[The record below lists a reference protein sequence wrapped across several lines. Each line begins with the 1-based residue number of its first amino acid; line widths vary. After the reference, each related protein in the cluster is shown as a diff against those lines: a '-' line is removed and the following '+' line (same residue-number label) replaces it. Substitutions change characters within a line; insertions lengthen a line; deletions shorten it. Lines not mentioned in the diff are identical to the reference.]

1 MFDAKTLDAW
11 LMHIEVLHSKPIDLG
26 LDRMKTM
33 VERMGL
39 DFSSRTVITVGGTNG
54 KGSTCAMLESIYRAA
69 GYTTGMHTS
78 PHLIRLNERCVVNG
92 REVDDER
99 LMDAF
104 RAVEKARGDMTLS
117 YFEYTA
123 LAILRIFREDEL
135 DVVILEIGLGG
146 RLDAINTIDSNAAV
160 ISTIGIDHVAFLGN
174 TREAIGL
181 EKAHIY
187 RPGCP
192 AVCADADVP
201 ATVRNHVE
209 QIGAK
214 RLFAGE
220 DWTVTVKENGTFTFA
235 QGATLFEDLPEPALA
250 GVNQYRN
257 AGGVLSVIASLMDR
271 VPVTLDDIRTGL
283 RQVRLTARF
292 ELITTDPVPTVID
305 VGHNPQAAEVL
316 LTNVVRSR
324 RPGEHTIAVCGMLAD
339 KDMAGVTHILADAF
353 DEWHVASLTGPRAAT
368 AAQLHEAML
377 TAGVEPGRIHEHA
390 DVAQALAAA
399 RESAVKI
406 AGGAESGAEQA
417 VRIVVFGSFV
427 TVTAAPAGDEE
438 PTGKKRLRMPAFG
451 FMKRKAAPLSDEV
464 EDDVPD
470 EEILVQ
476 RQRTRYRLVGAA
488 ALMLG
493 VIVVSPLLLDREQD
507 VKPPVSTEIPAVPET
522 ARTTLNALPGSSGD
536 VDVTAN
542 GAAAEQ
548 STSRANLA
556 NEARQPVKT
565 EPAPKAEAAKPAP
578 APAARPEPKKAE
590 EKPAKKSSATD
601 GKGFYVQVLATSSER
616 NAEKLVRELS
626 AKGYPAYKV
635 SVSQKAGTLWRVRVG
650 NYATRD
656 EARGVQGTLVLDG
669 HTGQLIVG
677 NNP

>member
-1 MFDAKTLDAW
+1 MQFPNPFKK
-11 LMHIEVLHSKPIDLG
+11 EKPA
-26 LDRMKTM
+26 
-33 VERMGL
+33 E
-39 DFSSRTVITVGGTNG
+39 
-54 KGSTCAMLESIYRAA
+54 
-69 GYTTGMHTS
+69 
-78 PHLIRLNERCVVNG
+78 
-92 REVDDER
+92 
-99 LMDAF
+99 
-104 RAVEKARGDMTLS
+104 
-117 YFEYTA
+117 
-123 LAILRIFREDEL
+123 
-135 DVVILEIGLGG
+135 
-146 RLDAINTIDSNAAV
+146 
-160 ISTIGIDHVAFLGN
+160 
-174 TREAIGL
+174 
-181 EKAHIY
+181 
-187 RPGCP
+187 
-192 AVCADADVP
+192 
-201 ATVRNHVE
+201 
-209 QIGAK
+209 
-214 RLFAGE
+214 
-220 DWTVTVKENGTFTFA
+220 
-235 QGATLFEDLPEPALA
+235 
-250 GVNQYRN
+250 
-257 AGGVLSVIASLMDR
+257 
-271 VPVTLDDIRTGL
+271 
-283 RQVRLTARF
+283 
-292 ELITTDPVPTVID
+292 
-305 VGHNPQAAEVL
+305 QAAEAPRIEPQLGGEGGEPSPWDVREDPPAF
-316 LTNVVRSR
+316 NVV
-324 RPGEHTIAVCGMLAD
+324 GEEKPLVEPERAAEPVPESVQTPVYSPAAPAASADPVAPAPESAPRGSLFVEPKAPQPAAKIEPHLA
-339 KDMAGVTHILADAF
+339 
-353 DEWHVASLTGPRAAT
+353 PRAAD
-368 AAQLHEAML
+368 AAPETRLVIGEIGSAPSPEAPRRP
-377 TAGVEPGRIHEHA
+377 APEPEA
-390 DVAQALAAA
+390 
-399 RESAVKI
+399 
-406 AGGAESGAEQA
+406 
-417 VRIVVFGSFV
+417 
-427 TVTAAPAGDEE
+427 AAPAGDEE
-438 PTGKKRLRMPAFG
+438 PTGKKRLRMPTFG

-590 EKPAKKSSATD
+590 EKPAKKSFATD

>member
-1 MFDAKTLDAW
+1 MQFPNPFKK
-11 LMHIEVLHSKPIDLG
+11 EKPA
-26 LDRMKTM
+26 
-33 VERMGL
+33 E
-39 DFSSRTVITVGGTNG
+39 
-54 KGSTCAMLESIYRAA
+54 
-69 GYTTGMHTS
+69 
-78 PHLIRLNERCVVNG
+78 
-92 REVDDER
+92 
-99 LMDAF
+99 
-104 RAVEKARGDMTLS
+104 
-117 YFEYTA
+117 
-123 LAILRIFREDEL
+123 
-135 DVVILEIGLGG
+135 
-146 RLDAINTIDSNAAV
+146 
-160 ISTIGIDHVAFLGN
+160 
-174 TREAIGL
+174 
-181 EKAHIY
+181 
-187 RPGCP
+187 
-192 AVCADADVP
+192 
-201 ATVRNHVE
+201 
-209 QIGAK
+209 
-214 RLFAGE
+214 
-220 DWTVTVKENGTFTFA
+220 
-235 QGATLFEDLPEPALA
+235 
-250 GVNQYRN
+250 
-257 AGGVLSVIASLMDR
+257 
-271 VPVTLDDIRTGL
+271 
-283 RQVRLTARF
+283 
-292 ELITTDPVPTVID
+292 
-305 VGHNPQAAEVL
+305 QAAEAPRIEPQLGGEGGEPSPWDVREDPPAF
-316 LTNVVRSR
+316 NVV
-324 RPGEHTIAVCGMLAD
+324 GEEKPLVEPERAAEPVPESVQTPVYSPAAPAASADPVAPAPESAPRGSLFVEPKAPQPAAKIEPRLA
-339 KDMAGVTHILADAF
+339 
-353 DEWHVASLTGPRAAT
+353 PRAAD
-368 AAQLHEAML
+368 AAPETRLVIGEIGSAPSPEAPRRP
-377 TAGVEPGRIHEHA
+377 APEPEA
-390 DVAQALAAA
+390 
-399 RESAVKI
+399 
-406 AGGAESGAEQA
+406 
-417 VRIVVFGSFV
+417 
-427 TVTAAPAGDEE
+427 AAPAGDEE

-470 EEILVQ
+470 EEIFVQ
-476 RQRTRYRLVGAA
+476 RQRTRYRLVGVA

>member
-1 MFDAKTLDAW
+1 MQFPNPFKK
-11 LMHIEVLHSKPIDLG
+11 EKPA
-26 LDRMKTM
+26 
-33 VERMGL
+33 E
-39 DFSSRTVITVGGTNG
+39 
-54 KGSTCAMLESIYRAA
+54 
-69 GYTTGMHTS
+69 
-78 PHLIRLNERCVVNG
+78 
-92 REVDDER
+92 
-99 LMDAF
+99 
-104 RAVEKARGDMTLS
+104 
-117 YFEYTA
+117 
-123 LAILRIFREDEL
+123 
-135 DVVILEIGLGG
+135 
-146 RLDAINTIDSNAAV
+146 
-160 ISTIGIDHVAFLGN
+160 
-174 TREAIGL
+174 
-181 EKAHIY
+181 
-187 RPGCP
+187 
-192 AVCADADVP
+192 
-201 ATVRNHVE
+201 
-209 QIGAK
+209 
-214 RLFAGE
+214 
-220 DWTVTVKENGTFTFA
+220 
-235 QGATLFEDLPEPALA
+235 
-250 GVNQYRN
+250 
-257 AGGVLSVIASLMDR
+257 
-271 VPVTLDDIRTGL
+271 
-283 RQVRLTARF
+283 
-292 ELITTDPVPTVID
+292 
-305 VGHNPQAAEVL
+305 QAAEAPRIEPQLGGEGGEPSPWDVRED
-316 LTNVVRSR
+316 TPAFNVV
-324 RPGEHTIAVCGMLAD
+324 GEEKPLVEPERAAEPVPESVQTPVCSPA
-339 KDMAGVTHILADAF
+339 AP
-353 DEWHVASLTGPRAAT
+353 VASADPVAPAPESAPRGSLFVEPKAPQPAAKIEPRLAPRAAD
-368 AAQLHEAML
+368 AAPETRLVIGEIGSAPSPEAPRRP
-377 TAGVEPGRIHEHA
+377 APEPEA
-390 DVAQALAAA
+390 
-399 RESAVKI
+399 
-406 AGGAESGAEQA
+406 
-417 VRIVVFGSFV
+417 
-427 TVTAAPAGDEE
+427 AAPAGDEE

>member
-1 MFDAKTLDAW
+1 MQFPNPFKK
-11 LMHIEVLHSKPIDLG
+11 EKPA
-26 LDRMKTM
+26 
-33 VERMGL
+33 E
-39 DFSSRTVITVGGTNG
+39 
-54 KGSTCAMLESIYRAA
+54 
-69 GYTTGMHTS
+69 
-78 PHLIRLNERCVVNG
+78 
-92 REVDDER
+92 
-99 LMDAF
+99 
-104 RAVEKARGDMTLS
+104 
-117 YFEYTA
+117 
-123 LAILRIFREDEL
+123 
-135 DVVILEIGLGG
+135 
-146 RLDAINTIDSNAAV
+146 
-160 ISTIGIDHVAFLGN
+160 
-174 TREAIGL
+174 
-181 EKAHIY
+181 
-187 RPGCP
+187 
-192 AVCADADVP
+192 
-201 ATVRNHVE
+201 
-209 QIGAK
+209 
-214 RLFAGE
+214 
-220 DWTVTVKENGTFTFA
+220 
-235 QGATLFEDLPEPALA
+235 
-250 GVNQYRN
+250 
-257 AGGVLSVIASLMDR
+257 
-271 VPVTLDDIRTGL
+271 
-283 RQVRLTARF
+283 
-292 ELITTDPVPTVID
+292 
-305 VGHNPQAAEVL
+305 QAAEAPRIEPQLGGEGGEPSPWDVRED
-316 LTNVVRSR
+316 TPAFNVV
-324 RPGEHTIAVCGMLAD
+324 GEEKPLVEPERAAEPVPESVQTPVYSPAAPAASADPVAPAPESAPRGSLFVEPKAPQPAAKIEPRLA
-339 KDMAGVTHILADAF
+339 
-353 DEWHVASLTGPRAAT
+353 PRAAD
-368 AAQLHEAML
+368 AAPETRLVIGEIGSAPSPEAPRRP
-377 TAGVEPGRIHEHA
+377 APEPEA
-390 DVAQALAAA
+390 
-399 RESAVKI
+399 
-406 AGGAESGAEQA
+406 
-417 VRIVVFGSFV
+417 
-427 TVTAAPAGDEE
+427 AAPAGDEE

-536 VDVTAN
+536 VDVTDN

>member
-1 MFDAKTLDAW
+1 MQFPNPFKK
-11 LMHIEVLHSKPIDLG
+11 EKPA
-26 LDRMKTM
+26 
-33 VERMGL
+33 E
-39 DFSSRTVITVGGTNG
+39 
-54 KGSTCAMLESIYRAA
+54 
-69 GYTTGMHTS
+69 
-78 PHLIRLNERCVVNG
+78 
-92 REVDDER
+92 
-99 LMDAF
+99 
-104 RAVEKARGDMTLS
+104 
-117 YFEYTA
+117 
-123 LAILRIFREDEL
+123 
-135 DVVILEIGLGG
+135 
-146 RLDAINTIDSNAAV
+146 
-160 ISTIGIDHVAFLGN
+160 
-174 TREAIGL
+174 
-181 EKAHIY
+181 
-187 RPGCP
+187 
-192 AVCADADVP
+192 
-201 ATVRNHVE
+201 
-209 QIGAK
+209 
-214 RLFAGE
+214 
-220 DWTVTVKENGTFTFA
+220 
-235 QGATLFEDLPEPALA
+235 
-250 GVNQYRN
+250 
-257 AGGVLSVIASLMDR
+257 
-271 VPVTLDDIRTGL
+271 
-283 RQVRLTARF
+283 
-292 ELITTDPVPTVID
+292 
-305 VGHNPQAAEVL
+305 QAAEAPRIEPQLGGEGGEPSPWDVREDPPAF
-316 LTNVVRSR
+316 NVV
-324 RPGEHTIAVCGMLAD
+324 GEEKPLVEPERAAEPVSESVQTPVYSPAAPAASADPVAPAPESAPRGSLFVEPKAPQPAAKIEPRLA
-339 KDMAGVTHILADAF
+339 
-353 DEWHVASLTGPRAAT
+353 PRAAD
-368 AAQLHEAML
+368 AAPETRLVIGEIGSAPSPEAPRRP
-377 TAGVEPGRIHEHA
+377 APEPEA
-390 DVAQALAAA
+390 
-399 RESAVKI
+399 
-406 AGGAESGAEQA
+406 
-417 VRIVVFGSFV
+417 
-427 TVTAAPAGDEE
+427 AAPAGDEE

-565 EPAPKAEAAKPAP
+565 EPAPKAEAAQPAP

-590 EKPAKKSSATD
+590 EKPAKKSFATD

>member
-1 MFDAKTLDAW
+1 MQFPNPFKK
-11 LMHIEVLHSKPIDLG
+11 EKPA
-26 LDRMKTM
+26 
-33 VERMGL
+33 E
-39 DFSSRTVITVGGTNG
+39 
-54 KGSTCAMLESIYRAA
+54 
-69 GYTTGMHTS
+69 
-78 PHLIRLNERCVVNG
+78 
-92 REVDDER
+92 
-99 LMDAF
+99 
-104 RAVEKARGDMTLS
+104 
-117 YFEYTA
+117 
-123 LAILRIFREDEL
+123 
-135 DVVILEIGLGG
+135 
-146 RLDAINTIDSNAAV
+146 
-160 ISTIGIDHVAFLGN
+160 
-174 TREAIGL
+174 
-181 EKAHIY
+181 
-187 RPGCP
+187 
-192 AVCADADVP
+192 
-201 ATVRNHVE
+201 
-209 QIGAK
+209 
-214 RLFAGE
+214 
-220 DWTVTVKENGTFTFA
+220 
-235 QGATLFEDLPEPALA
+235 
-250 GVNQYRN
+250 
-257 AGGVLSVIASLMDR
+257 
-271 VPVTLDDIRTGL
+271 
-283 RQVRLTARF
+283 
-292 ELITTDPVPTVID
+292 
-305 VGHNPQAAEVL
+305 QAAEAPRIEPQLGGEGGEPSPWDVRED
-316 LTNVVRSR
+316 TPAFNVV
-324 RPGEHTIAVCGMLAD
+324 GEEKPLVEPERAAEPVPESVQTPVYSPAAPAASADPVAPAPEFAPRGSLFVEPKAPQPAAKIEPRLA
-339 KDMAGVTHILADAF
+339 
-353 DEWHVASLTGPRAAT
+353 PRAAD
-368 AAQLHEAML
+368 AAPETRLVIGEIGSAPSPEAPRRP
-377 TAGVEPGRIHEHA
+377 APEPEA
-390 DVAQALAAA
+390 
-399 RESAVKI
+399 
-406 AGGAESGAEQA
+406 
-417 VRIVVFGSFV
+417 
-427 TVTAAPAGDEE
+427 AAPAGDEE

-565 EPAPKAEAAKPAP
+565 EPAPKAEAAEPAP

>member
-1 MFDAKTLDAW
+1 MQFPNPFKK
-11 LMHIEVLHSKPIDLG
+11 EKPA
-26 LDRMKTM
+26 
-33 VERMGL
+33 E
-39 DFSSRTVITVGGTNG
+39 
-54 KGSTCAMLESIYRAA
+54 
-69 GYTTGMHTS
+69 
-78 PHLIRLNERCVVNG
+78 
-92 REVDDER
+92 
-99 LMDAF
+99 
-104 RAVEKARGDMTLS
+104 
-117 YFEYTA
+117 
-123 LAILRIFREDEL
+123 
-135 DVVILEIGLGG
+135 
-146 RLDAINTIDSNAAV
+146 
-160 ISTIGIDHVAFLGN
+160 
-174 TREAIGL
+174 
-181 EKAHIY
+181 
-187 RPGCP
+187 
-192 AVCADADVP
+192 
-201 ATVRNHVE
+201 
-209 QIGAK
+209 
-214 RLFAGE
+214 
-220 DWTVTVKENGTFTFA
+220 
-235 QGATLFEDLPEPALA
+235 
-250 GVNQYRN
+250 
-257 AGGVLSVIASLMDR
+257 
-271 VPVTLDDIRTGL
+271 
-283 RQVRLTARF
+283 
-292 ELITTDPVPTVID
+292 
-305 VGHNPQAAEVL
+305 QAAEAPRIEPQLGGEGGEPSPWDVREDPPAF
-316 LTNVVRSR
+316 NVV
-324 RPGEHTIAVCGMLAD
+324 GEEKPLVEPERAAEPVPESVQTPVYSPAAPAASADPVAPAPESAPCGSLFVEPKAPQPAAKIEPRLA
-339 KDMAGVTHILADAF
+339 
-353 DEWHVASLTGPRAAT
+353 PRAAD
-368 AAQLHEAML
+368 AAPETRLVIGEIGSAPSPEAPRRP
-377 TAGVEPGRIHEHA
+377 APEPEA
-390 DVAQALAAA
+390 
-399 RESAVKI
+399 
-406 AGGAESGAEQA
+406 
-417 VRIVVFGSFV
+417 
-427 TVTAAPAGDEE
+427 AAPAGDEE

>member
-1 MFDAKTLDAW
+1 MQFPNPFKK
-11 LMHIEVLHSKPIDLG
+11 EKPA
-26 LDRMKTM
+26 
-33 VERMGL
+33 E
-39 DFSSRTVITVGGTNG
+39 
-54 KGSTCAMLESIYRAA
+54 
-69 GYTTGMHTS
+69 
-78 PHLIRLNERCVVNG
+78 
-92 REVDDER
+92 
-99 LMDAF
+99 
-104 RAVEKARGDMTLS
+104 
-117 YFEYTA
+117 
-123 LAILRIFREDEL
+123 
-135 DVVILEIGLGG
+135 
-146 RLDAINTIDSNAAV
+146 
-160 ISTIGIDHVAFLGN
+160 
-174 TREAIGL
+174 
-181 EKAHIY
+181 
-187 RPGCP
+187 
-192 AVCADADVP
+192 
-201 ATVRNHVE
+201 
-209 QIGAK
+209 
-214 RLFAGE
+214 
-220 DWTVTVKENGTFTFA
+220 
-235 QGATLFEDLPEPALA
+235 
-250 GVNQYRN
+250 
-257 AGGVLSVIASLMDR
+257 
-271 VPVTLDDIRTGL
+271 
-283 RQVRLTARF
+283 
-292 ELITTDPVPTVID
+292 
-305 VGHNPQAAEVL
+305 QAAEAPRIEPQLGGEGGEPSPWDVREDPPAF
-316 LTNVVRSR
+316 NVV
-324 RPGEHTIAVCGMLAD
+324 GEEKPLVEPERAAEPVPESVQTPVYSPAAPAASADPVAPAPESAPRGSLFVEPKAPQPAAKIEPRLA
-339 KDMAGVTHILADAF
+339 
-353 DEWHVASLTGPRAAT
+353 PRAAD
-368 AAQLHEAML
+368 AAPETRLVIGEIGSAPSPEAPRRP
-377 TAGVEPGRIHEHA
+377 APEPEA
-390 DVAQALAAA
+390 
-399 RESAVKI
+399 
-406 AGGAESGAEQA
+406 
-417 VRIVVFGSFV
+417 
-427 TVTAAPAGDEE
+427 AAPAGDEE

-522 ARTTLNALPGSSGD
+522 ARTTLNALPGSSGN
-536 VDVTAN
+536 VDVTDN

-590 EKPAKKSSATD
+590 EKPAKKSFATD

>member
-1 MFDAKTLDAW
+1 MQFPNPFKK
-11 LMHIEVLHSKPIDLG
+11 EKPA
-26 LDRMKTM
+26 
-33 VERMGL
+33 E
-39 DFSSRTVITVGGTNG
+39 
-54 KGSTCAMLESIYRAA
+54 
-69 GYTTGMHTS
+69 
-78 PHLIRLNERCVVNG
+78 
-92 REVDDER
+92 
-99 LMDAF
+99 
-104 RAVEKARGDMTLS
+104 
-117 YFEYTA
+117 
-123 LAILRIFREDEL
+123 
-135 DVVILEIGLGG
+135 
-146 RLDAINTIDSNAAV
+146 
-160 ISTIGIDHVAFLGN
+160 
-174 TREAIGL
+174 
-181 EKAHIY
+181 
-187 RPGCP
+187 
-192 AVCADADVP
+192 
-201 ATVRNHVE
+201 
-209 QIGAK
+209 
-214 RLFAGE
+214 
-220 DWTVTVKENGTFTFA
+220 
-235 QGATLFEDLPEPALA
+235 
-250 GVNQYRN
+250 
-257 AGGVLSVIASLMDR
+257 
-271 VPVTLDDIRTGL
+271 
-283 RQVRLTARF
+283 
-292 ELITTDPVPTVID
+292 
-305 VGHNPQAAEVL
+305 QAAEAPRIEPQLGGEGGEPSPWDVREDPPAF
-316 LTNVVRSR
+316 NVV
-324 RPGEHTIAVCGMLAD
+324 GEEKPLVEPERAAEPVPESVQTPVYSPAAPAASADPVAPAPESAPRGSLFVEPKAPQPAAKIEPRLA
-339 KDMAGVTHILADAF
+339 
-353 DEWHVASLTGPRAAT
+353 PRAAD
-368 AAQLHEAML
+368 AAPETRLVIGEIGSAPSPEAPRRP
-377 TAGVEPGRIHEHA
+377 APEPEA
-390 DVAQALAAA
+390 
-399 RESAVKI
+399 
-406 AGGAESGAEQA
+406 
-417 VRIVVFGSFV
+417 
-427 TVTAAPAGDEE
+427 AAPAGDEE

-565 EPAPKAEAAKPAP
+565 ESAPKAEAAKPAP

-616 NAEKLVRELS
+616 NAEKLVKELS

>member
-1 MFDAKTLDAW
+1 MQFPNPFKK
-11 LMHIEVLHSKPIDLG
+11 EKPA
-26 LDRMKTM
+26 
-33 VERMGL
+33 E
-39 DFSSRTVITVGGTNG
+39 
-54 KGSTCAMLESIYRAA
+54 
-69 GYTTGMHTS
+69 
-78 PHLIRLNERCVVNG
+78 
-92 REVDDER
+92 
-99 LMDAF
+99 
-104 RAVEKARGDMTLS
+104 
-117 YFEYTA
+117 
-123 LAILRIFREDEL
+123 
-135 DVVILEIGLGG
+135 
-146 RLDAINTIDSNAAV
+146 
-160 ISTIGIDHVAFLGN
+160 
-174 TREAIGL
+174 
-181 EKAHIY
+181 
-187 RPGCP
+187 
-192 AVCADADVP
+192 
-201 ATVRNHVE
+201 
-209 QIGAK
+209 
-214 RLFAGE
+214 
-220 DWTVTVKENGTFTFA
+220 
-235 QGATLFEDLPEPALA
+235 
-250 GVNQYRN
+250 
-257 AGGVLSVIASLMDR
+257 
-271 VPVTLDDIRTGL
+271 
-283 RQVRLTARF
+283 
-292 ELITTDPVPTVID
+292 
-305 VGHNPQAAEVL
+305 QAAEAPRIEPQLGGEGGEPSPWDVREDPPAF
-316 LTNVVRSR
+316 NVV
-324 RPGEHTIAVCGMLAD
+324 GEEKPLVEPERAAEPVPESVQTPVYSPAAPAASADPVAPAPESAPRGSLFVEPKAPQPAAKIEPRLA
-339 KDMAGVTHILADAF
+339 
-353 DEWHVASLTGPRAAT
+353 PRAAD
-368 AAQLHEAML
+368 AAPETRLVIGEIGSAPSPEAPRRP
-377 TAGVEPGRIHEHA
+377 APEPEA
-390 DVAQALAAA
+390 
-399 RESAVKI
+399 
-406 AGGAESGAEQA
+406 
-417 VRIVVFGSFV
+417 
-427 TVTAAPAGDEE
+427 AAPAGDEE

-578 APAARPEPKKAE
+578 APAARSEPKKAE

>member
-1 MFDAKTLDAW
+1 MQFPNPFKK
-11 LMHIEVLHSKPIDLG
+11 EKPA
-26 LDRMKTM
+26 
-33 VERMGL
+33 E
-39 DFSSRTVITVGGTNG
+39 
-54 KGSTCAMLESIYRAA
+54 
-69 GYTTGMHTS
+69 
-78 PHLIRLNERCVVNG
+78 
-92 REVDDER
+92 
-99 LMDAF
+99 
-104 RAVEKARGDMTLS
+104 
-117 YFEYTA
+117 
-123 LAILRIFREDEL
+123 
-135 DVVILEIGLGG
+135 
-146 RLDAINTIDSNAAV
+146 
-160 ISTIGIDHVAFLGN
+160 
-174 TREAIGL
+174 
-181 EKAHIY
+181 
-187 RPGCP
+187 
-192 AVCADADVP
+192 
-201 ATVRNHVE
+201 
-209 QIGAK
+209 
-214 RLFAGE
+214 
-220 DWTVTVKENGTFTFA
+220 
-235 QGATLFEDLPEPALA
+235 
-250 GVNQYRN
+250 
-257 AGGVLSVIASLMDR
+257 
-271 VPVTLDDIRTGL
+271 
-283 RQVRLTARF
+283 
-292 ELITTDPVPTVID
+292 
-305 VGHNPQAAEVL
+305 QAAEAPRIEPQLGGEGGEPSPWDVREDPPAF
-316 LTNVVRSR
+316 NVV
-324 RPGEHTIAVCGMLAD
+324 GEEKPLVEPERAAEPVPESVQTPVYSPAAPAVSADPVAPAPESAPRGSLFVEPKAPQPAAKIEPRLA
-339 KDMAGVTHILADAF
+339 
-353 DEWHVASLTGPRAAT
+353 PRAAD
-368 AAQLHEAML
+368 AAPETRLVIGEIGSAPSPEAPRRP
-377 TAGVEPGRIHEHA
+377 APEPEA
-390 DVAQALAAA
+390 
-399 RESAVKI
+399 
-406 AGGAESGAEQA
+406 
-417 VRIVVFGSFV
+417 
-427 TVTAAPAGDEE
+427 AAPAGDEE

>member
-1 MFDAKTLDAW
+1 MQFPNPFKK
-11 LMHIEVLHSKPIDLG
+11 EKPA
-26 LDRMKTM
+26 
-33 VERMGL
+33 E
-39 DFSSRTVITVGGTNG
+39 
-54 KGSTCAMLESIYRAA
+54 
-69 GYTTGMHTS
+69 
-78 PHLIRLNERCVVNG
+78 
-92 REVDDER
+92 
-99 LMDAF
+99 
-104 RAVEKARGDMTLS
+104 
-117 YFEYTA
+117 
-123 LAILRIFREDEL
+123 
-135 DVVILEIGLGG
+135 
-146 RLDAINTIDSNAAV
+146 
-160 ISTIGIDHVAFLGN
+160 
-174 TREAIGL
+174 
-181 EKAHIY
+181 
-187 RPGCP
+187 
-192 AVCADADVP
+192 
-201 ATVRNHVE
+201 
-209 QIGAK
+209 
-214 RLFAGE
+214 
-220 DWTVTVKENGTFTFA
+220 
-235 QGATLFEDLPEPALA
+235 
-250 GVNQYRN
+250 
-257 AGGVLSVIASLMDR
+257 
-271 VPVTLDDIRTGL
+271 
-283 RQVRLTARF
+283 
-292 ELITTDPVPTVID
+292 
-305 VGHNPQAAEVL
+305 QAAEAPRIEPQLGGEGGEPSPWDVREDPPAF
-316 LTNVVRSR
+316 NVV
-324 RPGEHTIAVCGMLAD
+324 GEEKPLVEPERAAEPVPESVQTPVYSPAAPAASADPVAPAPESAPRGSLFVEPKAPQPAAKIEPRLA
-339 KDMAGVTHILADAF
+339 
-353 DEWHVASLTGPRAAT
+353 PRAAD
-368 AAQLHEAML
+368 AAPETRLVIGEIGSAPSPEAPRRP
-377 TAGVEPGRIHEHA
+377 APEPEA
-390 DVAQALAAA
+390 
-399 RESAVKI
+399 
-406 AGGAESGAEQA
+406 
-417 VRIVVFGSFV
+417 
-427 TVTAAPAGDEE
+427 AAPAGDEE

-522 ARTTLNALPGSSGD
+522 ARTTLNVLPGSSGD

>member
-1 MFDAKTLDAW
+1 MQFSNPFKK
-11 LMHIEVLHSKPIDLG
+11 EKPA
-26 LDRMKTM
+26 
-33 VERMGL
+33 E
-39 DFSSRTVITVGGTNG
+39 
-54 KGSTCAMLESIYRAA
+54 
-69 GYTTGMHTS
+69 
-78 PHLIRLNERCVVNG
+78 
-92 REVDDER
+92 
-99 LMDAF
+99 
-104 RAVEKARGDMTLS
+104 
-117 YFEYTA
+117 
-123 LAILRIFREDEL
+123 
-135 DVVILEIGLGG
+135 
-146 RLDAINTIDSNAAV
+146 
-160 ISTIGIDHVAFLGN
+160 
-174 TREAIGL
+174 
-181 EKAHIY
+181 
-187 RPGCP
+187 
-192 AVCADADVP
+192 
-201 ATVRNHVE
+201 
-209 QIGAK
+209 
-214 RLFAGE
+214 
-220 DWTVTVKENGTFTFA
+220 
-235 QGATLFEDLPEPALA
+235 
-250 GVNQYRN
+250 
-257 AGGVLSVIASLMDR
+257 
-271 VPVTLDDIRTGL
+271 
-283 RQVRLTARF
+283 
-292 ELITTDPVPTVID
+292 
-305 VGHNPQAAEVL
+305 QAAEAPRIEPQLGGEGGEPSPWDVREDPPAF
-316 LTNVVRSR
+316 NVV
-324 RPGEHTIAVCGMLAD
+324 GEEKPLVEPERAAEPVPESVQAPVYSPAAPAASAAPVAPAPAPESAPRGSLFVEPKAPQPAAKIEPHLA
-339 KDMAGVTHILADAF
+339 
-353 DEWHVASLTGPRAAT
+353 PRAAD
-368 AAQLHEAML
+368 AAPETRLVIGEIGSAPSPEAPRRP
-377 TAGVEPGRIHEHA
+377 APEPEA
-390 DVAQALAAA
+390 
-399 RESAVKI
+399 
-406 AGGAESGAEQA
+406 
-417 VRIVVFGSFV
+417 
-427 TVTAAPAGDEE
+427 AAPAGDEE

-488 ALMLG
+488 VLMLG
-493 VIVVSPLLLDREQD
+493 VIVVLPLLLDREQD

>member
-1 MFDAKTLDAW
+1 MQFPNPFKK
-11 LMHIEVLHSKPIDLG
+11 EKPA
-26 LDRMKTM
+26 
-33 VERMGL
+33 E
-39 DFSSRTVITVGGTNG
+39 
-54 KGSTCAMLESIYRAA
+54 
-69 GYTTGMHTS
+69 
-78 PHLIRLNERCVVNG
+78 
-92 REVDDER
+92 
-99 LMDAF
+99 
-104 RAVEKARGDMTLS
+104 
-117 YFEYTA
+117 
-123 LAILRIFREDEL
+123 
-135 DVVILEIGLGG
+135 
-146 RLDAINTIDSNAAV
+146 
-160 ISTIGIDHVAFLGN
+160 
-174 TREAIGL
+174 
-181 EKAHIY
+181 
-187 RPGCP
+187 
-192 AVCADADVP
+192 
-201 ATVRNHVE
+201 
-209 QIGAK
+209 
-214 RLFAGE
+214 
-220 DWTVTVKENGTFTFA
+220 
-235 QGATLFEDLPEPALA
+235 
-250 GVNQYRN
+250 
-257 AGGVLSVIASLMDR
+257 
-271 VPVTLDDIRTGL
+271 
-283 RQVRLTARF
+283 
-292 ELITTDPVPTVID
+292 
-305 VGHNPQAAEVL
+305 QAAEAPRIEPQLGGEGGEPSPWDVREDPPAF
-316 LTNVVRSR
+316 NVV
-324 RPGEHTIAVCGMLAD
+324 GEEKPLVEPERAAEPVPESVQTPVYSPAAPAASADPVAPAPESAPRGSLFVEPKAPQPAAKIEPRLA
-339 KDMAGVTHILADAF
+339 
-353 DEWHVASLTGPRAAT
+353 PRAAD
-368 AAQLHEAML
+368 AAPETRLVIGEIGSAPSPEAPRRP
-377 TAGVEPGRIHEHA
+377 APEPEA
-390 DVAQALAAA
+390 
-399 RESAVKI
+399 
-406 AGGAESGAEQA
+406 
-417 VRIVVFGSFV
+417 
-427 TVTAAPAGDEE
+427 AAPAGDEE

-616 NAEKLVRELS
+616 NAEKLVKELS
-626 AKGYPAYKV
+626 AKDYPAYKV

>member
-1 MFDAKTLDAW
+1 MQFPNPFKK
-11 LMHIEVLHSKPIDLG
+11 EKPA
-26 LDRMKTM
+26 
-33 VERMGL
+33 E
-39 DFSSRTVITVGGTNG
+39 
-54 KGSTCAMLESIYRAA
+54 
-69 GYTTGMHTS
+69 
-78 PHLIRLNERCVVNG
+78 
-92 REVDDER
+92 
-99 LMDAF
+99 
-104 RAVEKARGDMTLS
+104 
-117 YFEYTA
+117 
-123 LAILRIFREDEL
+123 
-135 DVVILEIGLGG
+135 
-146 RLDAINTIDSNAAV
+146 
-160 ISTIGIDHVAFLGN
+160 
-174 TREAIGL
+174 
-181 EKAHIY
+181 
-187 RPGCP
+187 
-192 AVCADADVP
+192 
-201 ATVRNHVE
+201 
-209 QIGAK
+209 
-214 RLFAGE
+214 
-220 DWTVTVKENGTFTFA
+220 
-235 QGATLFEDLPEPALA
+235 
-250 GVNQYRN
+250 
-257 AGGVLSVIASLMDR
+257 
-271 VPVTLDDIRTGL
+271 
-283 RQVRLTARF
+283 
-292 ELITTDPVPTVID
+292 
-305 VGHNPQAAEVL
+305 QAAEAPRIEPQLGGEGGEPSPWDVREDPPAF
-316 LTNVVRSR
+316 NVV
-324 RPGEHTIAVCGMLAD
+324 GEEKPLVEPERAAEPVPESVQTPVYSPAAPAASADPVAPAPESAPRGSLFVEPKAPQPAAKIEPRLA
-339 KDMAGVTHILADAF
+339 
-353 DEWHVASLTGPRAAT
+353 PRAAD
-368 AAQLHEAML
+368 AAPETRLVIGEIGSAPSPEAPRRP
-377 TAGVEPGRIHEHA
+377 APEPEA
-390 DVAQALAAA
+390 
-399 RESAVKI
+399 
-406 AGGAESGAEQA
+406 
-417 VRIVVFGSFV
+417 
-427 TVTAAPAGDEE
+427 AAPAEDEE

-590 EKPAKKSSATD
+590 EKPAKKSFATD

>member
-1 MFDAKTLDAW
+1 MQFPNPFKK
-11 LMHIEVLHSKPIDLG
+11 EKPA
-26 LDRMKTM
+26 
-33 VERMGL
+33 E
-39 DFSSRTVITVGGTNG
+39 
-54 KGSTCAMLESIYRAA
+54 
-69 GYTTGMHTS
+69 
-78 PHLIRLNERCVVNG
+78 
-92 REVDDER
+92 
-99 LMDAF
+99 
-104 RAVEKARGDMTLS
+104 
-117 YFEYTA
+117 
-123 LAILRIFREDEL
+123 
-135 DVVILEIGLGG
+135 
-146 RLDAINTIDSNAAV
+146 
-160 ISTIGIDHVAFLGN
+160 
-174 TREAIGL
+174 
-181 EKAHIY
+181 
-187 RPGCP
+187 
-192 AVCADADVP
+192 
-201 ATVRNHVE
+201 
-209 QIGAK
+209 
-214 RLFAGE
+214 
-220 DWTVTVKENGTFTFA
+220 
-235 QGATLFEDLPEPALA
+235 
-250 GVNQYRN
+250 
-257 AGGVLSVIASLMDR
+257 
-271 VPVTLDDIRTGL
+271 
-283 RQVRLTARF
+283 
-292 ELITTDPVPTVID
+292 
-305 VGHNPQAAEVL
+305 QAAEAPRIEPQLGGEGGEHSPWDVRED
-316 LTNVVRSR
+316 TPAFNVV
-324 RPGEHTIAVCGMLAD
+324 GEEKPLVEPERAAEPVPESVQTPVYSPAASADPVAPAPESAPRGSLFVEPKAPQPAAKIEPRLA
-339 KDMAGVTHILADAF
+339 
-353 DEWHVASLTGPRAAT
+353 PRAAD
-368 AAQLHEAML
+368 AAPETRLVIGEIGSAPSPEAPRRP
-377 TAGVEPGRIHEHA
+377 APEPEA
-390 DVAQALAAA
+390 
-399 RESAVKI
+399 
-406 AGGAESGAEQA
+406 
-417 VRIVVFGSFV
+417 
-427 TVTAAPAGDEE
+427 AAPAGDEE

-542 GAAAEQ
+542 DAAAEQ

-565 EPAPKAEAAKPAP
+565 EPAPKAEAAKSAP

>member
-1 MFDAKTLDAW
+1 MQFPNPFKK
-11 LMHIEVLHSKPIDLG
+11 EKPA
-26 LDRMKTM
+26 
-33 VERMGL
+33 E
-39 DFSSRTVITVGGTNG
+39 
-54 KGSTCAMLESIYRAA
+54 
-69 GYTTGMHTS
+69 
-78 PHLIRLNERCVVNG
+78 
-92 REVDDER
+92 
-99 LMDAF
+99 
-104 RAVEKARGDMTLS
+104 
-117 YFEYTA
+117 
-123 LAILRIFREDEL
+123 
-135 DVVILEIGLGG
+135 
-146 RLDAINTIDSNAAV
+146 
-160 ISTIGIDHVAFLGN
+160 
-174 TREAIGL
+174 
-181 EKAHIY
+181 
-187 RPGCP
+187 
-192 AVCADADVP
+192 
-201 ATVRNHVE
+201 
-209 QIGAK
+209 
-214 RLFAGE
+214 
-220 DWTVTVKENGTFTFA
+220 
-235 QGATLFEDLPEPALA
+235 
-250 GVNQYRN
+250 
-257 AGGVLSVIASLMDR
+257 
-271 VPVTLDDIRTGL
+271 
-283 RQVRLTARF
+283 
-292 ELITTDPVPTVID
+292 
-305 VGHNPQAAEVL
+305 QAAEAPRIEPQLGGEGGEPSPWDVREDPPAF
-316 LTNVVRSR
+316 NVV
-324 RPGEHTIAVCGMLAD
+324 GEEKPLVEPERAAEPVPESVQTPVYSPAAPAASADPVAPAPESAPRGSLFVEPKAPQPAAKIEPRLA
-339 KDMAGVTHILADAF
+339 
-353 DEWHVASLTGPRAAT
+353 PRAAD
-368 AAQLHEAML
+368 AAPETRLVIGEIGSAPSPEAPRRP
-377 TAGVEPGRIHEHA
+377 APEPEA
-390 DVAQALAAA
+390 
-399 RESAVKI
+399 
-406 AGGAESGAEQA
+406 
-417 VRIVVFGSFV
+417 
-427 TVTAAPAGDEE
+427 AAPAGDEE

-522 ARTTLNALPGSSGD
+522 ARTTFNALPGSSGD

-650 NYATRD
+650 NYAIRD

>member
-1 MFDAKTLDAW
+1 MQFPNPFKK
-11 LMHIEVLHSKPIDLG
+11 EKPA
-26 LDRMKTM
+26 
-33 VERMGL
+33 E
-39 DFSSRTVITVGGTNG
+39 
-54 KGSTCAMLESIYRAA
+54 
-69 GYTTGMHTS
+69 
-78 PHLIRLNERCVVNG
+78 
-92 REVDDER
+92 
-99 LMDAF
+99 
-104 RAVEKARGDMTLS
+104 
-117 YFEYTA
+117 
-123 LAILRIFREDEL
+123 
-135 DVVILEIGLGG
+135 
-146 RLDAINTIDSNAAV
+146 
-160 ISTIGIDHVAFLGN
+160 
-174 TREAIGL
+174 
-181 EKAHIY
+181 
-187 RPGCP
+187 
-192 AVCADADVP
+192 
-201 ATVRNHVE
+201 
-209 QIGAK
+209 
-214 RLFAGE
+214 
-220 DWTVTVKENGTFTFA
+220 
-235 QGATLFEDLPEPALA
+235 
-250 GVNQYRN
+250 
-257 AGGVLSVIASLMDR
+257 
-271 VPVTLDDIRTGL
+271 
-283 RQVRLTARF
+283 
-292 ELITTDPVPTVID
+292 
-305 VGHNPQAAEVL
+305 QAAEASRIEPQLGGEGGEPSPWDVREDPPAF
-316 LTNVVRSR
+316 NVVGEEKPLVEPERAAEPVPESVQTPVYSPAAPAASADPVAPAPESAPRSSLFVEPKAPQPAAKIEPR
-324 RPGEHTIAVCGMLAD
+324 LA
-339 KDMAGVTHILADAF
+339 
-353 DEWHVASLTGPRAAT
+353 PRAAD
-368 AAQLHEAML
+368 AAPETRLVIGEIGSAPSPEAPRRP
-377 TAGVEPGRIHEHA
+377 APEPEA
-390 DVAQALAAA
+390 
-399 RESAVKI
+399 
-406 AGGAESGAEQA
+406 
-417 VRIVVFGSFV
+417 
-427 TVTAAPAGDEE
+427 AAPAGDEE

-565 EPAPKAEAAKPAP
+565 EPAPKAEAAKPAS

>member
-1 MFDAKTLDAW
+1 MQFPNPFKK
-11 LMHIEVLHSKPIDLG
+11 EKPA
-26 LDRMKTM
+26 
-33 VERMGL
+33 E
-39 DFSSRTVITVGGTNG
+39 
-54 KGSTCAMLESIYRAA
+54 
-69 GYTTGMHTS
+69 
-78 PHLIRLNERCVVNG
+78 
-92 REVDDER
+92 
-99 LMDAF
+99 
-104 RAVEKARGDMTLS
+104 
-117 YFEYTA
+117 
-123 LAILRIFREDEL
+123 
-135 DVVILEIGLGG
+135 
-146 RLDAINTIDSNAAV
+146 
-160 ISTIGIDHVAFLGN
+160 
-174 TREAIGL
+174 
-181 EKAHIY
+181 
-187 RPGCP
+187 
-192 AVCADADVP
+192 
-201 ATVRNHVE
+201 
-209 QIGAK
+209 
-214 RLFAGE
+214 
-220 DWTVTVKENGTFTFA
+220 
-235 QGATLFEDLPEPALA
+235 
-250 GVNQYRN
+250 
-257 AGGVLSVIASLMDR
+257 
-271 VPVTLDDIRTGL
+271 
-283 RQVRLTARF
+283 
-292 ELITTDPVPTVID
+292 
-305 VGHNPQAAEVL
+305 QAAEAPRIEPQLGGEGGEPSPWDVREDPPAF
-316 LTNVVRSR
+316 NVV
-324 RPGEHTIAVCGMLAD
+324 GEEKPLVEPERAAEPVPESVQTPVYSPAAPAASADPVAPAPESAPRGSLFVEPKAPQPAAKIEPRLA
-339 KDMAGVTHILADAF
+339 
-353 DEWHVASLTGPRAAT
+353 PRAAD
-368 AAQLHEAML
+368 AAPETRLVIGEIGSAPSPEAPRRP
-377 TAGVEPGRIHEHA
+377 APEPEA
-390 DVAQALAAA
+390 
-399 RESAVKI
+399 
-406 AGGAESGAEQA
+406 
-417 VRIVVFGSFV
+417 
-427 TVTAAPAGDEE
+427 AAPAGDEE

-626 AKGYPAYKV
+626 AKGYPAYNV

>member
-1 MFDAKTLDAW
+1 MQFPNPFKK
-11 LMHIEVLHSKPIDLG
+11 EKPA
-26 LDRMKTM
+26 
-33 VERMGL
+33 E
-39 DFSSRTVITVGGTNG
+39 
-54 KGSTCAMLESIYRAA
+54 
-69 GYTTGMHTS
+69 
-78 PHLIRLNERCVVNG
+78 
-92 REVDDER
+92 
-99 LMDAF
+99 
-104 RAVEKARGDMTLS
+104 
-117 YFEYTA
+117 
-123 LAILRIFREDEL
+123 
-135 DVVILEIGLGG
+135 
-146 RLDAINTIDSNAAV
+146 
-160 ISTIGIDHVAFLGN
+160 
-174 TREAIGL
+174 
-181 EKAHIY
+181 
-187 RPGCP
+187 
-192 AVCADADVP
+192 
-201 ATVRNHVE
+201 
-209 QIGAK
+209 
-214 RLFAGE
+214 
-220 DWTVTVKENGTFTFA
+220 
-235 QGATLFEDLPEPALA
+235 
-250 GVNQYRN
+250 
-257 AGGVLSVIASLMDR
+257 
-271 VPVTLDDIRTGL
+271 
-283 RQVRLTARF
+283 
-292 ELITTDPVPTVID
+292 
-305 VGHNPQAAEVL
+305 QAAEAPRIEPQLGGEGGEPSPWDVREDPPAF
-316 LTNVVRSR
+316 NVV
-324 RPGEHTIAVCGMLAD
+324 GEEKPLVEPERAAEPVPESVQTPVYSPAAPAASADPVAPAPESAPRGSLFVEPKAPQPAAKIEPRLA
-339 KDMAGVTHILADAF
+339 
-353 DEWHVASLTGPRAAT
+353 PRAAD
-368 AAQLHEAML
+368 AAPETRLVIGEIGSAPSPEAPRRP
-377 TAGVEPGRIHEHA
+377 APEPEA
-390 DVAQALAAA
+390 
-399 RESAVKI
+399 
-406 AGGAESGAEQA
+406 
-417 VRIVVFGSFV
+417 
-427 TVTAAPAGDEE
+427 AAPAGDEE

-493 VIVVSPLLLDREQD
+493 VIVVLPLLLDREQD

>member
-1 MFDAKTLDAW
+1 MQFPNPFKK
-11 LMHIEVLHSKPIDLG
+11 EKPA
-26 LDRMKTM
+26 
-33 VERMGL
+33 E
-39 DFSSRTVITVGGTNG
+39 
-54 KGSTCAMLESIYRAA
+54 
-69 GYTTGMHTS
+69 
-78 PHLIRLNERCVVNG
+78 
-92 REVDDER
+92 
-99 LMDAF
+99 
-104 RAVEKARGDMTLS
+104 
-117 YFEYTA
+117 
-123 LAILRIFREDEL
+123 
-135 DVVILEIGLGG
+135 
-146 RLDAINTIDSNAAV
+146 
-160 ISTIGIDHVAFLGN
+160 
-174 TREAIGL
+174 
-181 EKAHIY
+181 
-187 RPGCP
+187 
-192 AVCADADVP
+192 
-201 ATVRNHVE
+201 
-209 QIGAK
+209 
-214 RLFAGE
+214 
-220 DWTVTVKENGTFTFA
+220 
-235 QGATLFEDLPEPALA
+235 
-250 GVNQYRN
+250 
-257 AGGVLSVIASLMDR
+257 
-271 VPVTLDDIRTGL
+271 
-283 RQVRLTARF
+283 
-292 ELITTDPVPTVID
+292 
-305 VGHNPQAAEVL
+305 QAAEAPRIEPQLGGEGGEPAPWDVREDPPAF
-316 LTNVVRSR
+316 NVV
-324 RPGEHTIAVCGMLAD
+324 GEEKPLVEPERAAEPVPESVQTPVYSPAAPAASADPVAPAPESAPRGSLFVEPKVPQPAAKIEPRLA
-339 KDMAGVTHILADAF
+339 
-353 DEWHVASLTGPRAAT
+353 PRAAD
-368 AAQLHEAML
+368 AAPETRLVIGEIGSAPSPEAPRRP
-377 TAGVEPGRIHEHA
+377 APEPEA
-390 DVAQALAAA
+390 
-399 RESAVKI
+399 
-406 AGGAESGAEQA
+406 
-417 VRIVVFGSFV
+417 
-427 TVTAAPAGDEE
+427 AAPAEDEE

-616 NAEKLVRELS
+616 NAEKLVKELS

>member
-1 MFDAKTLDAW
+1 MQFPNPFKK
-11 LMHIEVLHSKPIDLG
+11 EKPA
-26 LDRMKTM
+26 
-33 VERMGL
+33 E
-39 DFSSRTVITVGGTNG
+39 
-54 KGSTCAMLESIYRAA
+54 
-69 GYTTGMHTS
+69 
-78 PHLIRLNERCVVNG
+78 
-92 REVDDER
+92 
-99 LMDAF
+99 
-104 RAVEKARGDMTLS
+104 
-117 YFEYTA
+117 
-123 LAILRIFREDEL
+123 
-135 DVVILEIGLGG
+135 
-146 RLDAINTIDSNAAV
+146 
-160 ISTIGIDHVAFLGN
+160 
-174 TREAIGL
+174 
-181 EKAHIY
+181 
-187 RPGCP
+187 
-192 AVCADADVP
+192 
-201 ATVRNHVE
+201 
-209 QIGAK
+209 
-214 RLFAGE
+214 
-220 DWTVTVKENGTFTFA
+220 
-235 QGATLFEDLPEPALA
+235 
-250 GVNQYRN
+250 
-257 AGGVLSVIASLMDR
+257 
-271 VPVTLDDIRTGL
+271 
-283 RQVRLTARF
+283 
-292 ELITTDPVPTVID
+292 
-305 VGHNPQAAEVL
+305 QAAEAPRIEPQLGGEGGEPSPWDVREDPPAF
-316 LTNVVRSR
+316 NVVGEEKPLVEPERAAEPVPESVQTPVYSPAAPAASADPVAPAPESAPRGSLFVEPKAPQPAAKIEPRLAARAADAAPETRLVIGEIGSAPSPEAPR
-324 RPGEHTIAVCGMLAD
+324 RPAPE
-339 KDMAGVTHILADAF
+339 
-353 DEWHVASLTGPRAAT
+353 P
-368 AAQLHEAML
+368 EA
-377 TAGVEPGRIHEHA
+377 
-390 DVAQALAAA
+390 
-399 RESAVKI
+399 
-406 AGGAESGAEQA
+406 
-417 VRIVVFGSFV
+417 
-427 TVTAAPAGDEE
+427 AAPAGDEE

-488 ALMLG
+488 AMMLG

-616 NAEKLVRELS
+616 NAEKLVKELS

>member
-1 MFDAKTLDAW
+1 MQFPNPFKK
-11 LMHIEVLHSKPIDLG
+11 EKPA
-26 LDRMKTM
+26 
-33 VERMGL
+33 E
-39 DFSSRTVITVGGTNG
+39 
-54 KGSTCAMLESIYRAA
+54 
-69 GYTTGMHTS
+69 
-78 PHLIRLNERCVVNG
+78 
-92 REVDDER
+92 
-99 LMDAF
+99 
-104 RAVEKARGDMTLS
+104 
-117 YFEYTA
+117 
-123 LAILRIFREDEL
+123 
-135 DVVILEIGLGG
+135 
-146 RLDAINTIDSNAAV
+146 
-160 ISTIGIDHVAFLGN
+160 
-174 TREAIGL
+174 
-181 EKAHIY
+181 
-187 RPGCP
+187 
-192 AVCADADVP
+192 
-201 ATVRNHVE
+201 
-209 QIGAK
+209 
-214 RLFAGE
+214 
-220 DWTVTVKENGTFTFA
+220 
-235 QGATLFEDLPEPALA
+235 
-250 GVNQYRN
+250 
-257 AGGVLSVIASLMDR
+257 
-271 VPVTLDDIRTGL
+271 
-283 RQVRLTARF
+283 
-292 ELITTDPVPTVID
+292 
-305 VGHNPQAAEVL
+305 QAAEAPRIEPQLGGEGGEPSPWDVREDPPAF
-316 LTNVVRSR
+316 NVV
-324 RPGEHTIAVCGMLAD
+324 GEEKPLVEPERAAEPVPESVQTPVYSPAAPAASADPVAPASESAPRGSLFVEPKAPQPAAKIEPRLA
-339 KDMAGVTHILADAF
+339 
-353 DEWHVASLTGPRAAT
+353 PRAAD
-368 AAQLHEAML
+368 AAPETRLVIGEIGSAPSPEAPRRP
-377 TAGVEPGRIHEHA
+377 APEPEA
-390 DVAQALAAA
+390 
-399 RESAVKI
+399 
-406 AGGAESGAEQA
+406 
-417 VRIVVFGSFV
+417 
-427 TVTAAPAGDEE
+427 AAPAGDEE

-656 EARGVQGTLVLDG
+656 AARGVQGTLVLDG

>member
-1 MFDAKTLDAW
+1 MQFPNPFKK
-11 LMHIEVLHSKPIDLG
+11 EKP
-26 LDRMKTM
+26 
-33 VERMGL
+33 VE
-39 DFSSRTVITVGGTNG
+39 
-54 KGSTCAMLESIYRAA
+54 
-69 GYTTGMHTS
+69 
-78 PHLIRLNERCVVNG
+78 
-92 REVDDER
+92 
-99 LMDAF
+99 
-104 RAVEKARGDMTLS
+104 
-117 YFEYTA
+117 
-123 LAILRIFREDEL
+123 
-135 DVVILEIGLGG
+135 
-146 RLDAINTIDSNAAV
+146 
-160 ISTIGIDHVAFLGN
+160 
-174 TREAIGL
+174 
-181 EKAHIY
+181 
-187 RPGCP
+187 
-192 AVCADADVP
+192 
-201 ATVRNHVE
+201 
-209 QIGAK
+209 
-214 RLFAGE
+214 
-220 DWTVTVKENGTFTFA
+220 
-235 QGATLFEDLPEPALA
+235 
-250 GVNQYRN
+250 
-257 AGGVLSVIASLMDR
+257 
-271 VPVTLDDIRTGL
+271 
-283 RQVRLTARF
+283 
-292 ELITTDPVPTVID
+292 
-305 VGHNPQAAEVL
+305 QAAEAPRIEPQLGGEGGEPSPWDVREDPPAF
-316 LTNVVRSR
+316 NVV
-324 RPGEHTIAVCGMLAD
+324 GEEKPLVEPERAAEPVPESVQTPVYSPAAPAASADPVAPAPESAPRGSLFVEPKAPQPAAKIEPRLA
-339 KDMAGVTHILADAF
+339 
-353 DEWHVASLTGPRAAT
+353 PRAAD
-368 AAQLHEAML
+368 AAPETRLVIGEIGSAPSPEAPRRP
-377 TAGVEPGRIHEHA
+377 APEPEA
-390 DVAQALAAA
+390 
-399 RESAVKI
+399 
-406 AGGAESGAEQA
+406 
-417 VRIVVFGSFV
+417 
-427 TVTAAPAGDEE
+427 AAPAGDEE

>member
-1 MFDAKTLDAW
+1 MQFSNPFKK
-11 LMHIEVLHSKPIDLG
+11 EKPA
-26 LDRMKTM
+26 
-33 VERMGL
+33 E
-39 DFSSRTVITVGGTNG
+39 
-54 KGSTCAMLESIYRAA
+54 
-69 GYTTGMHTS
+69 
-78 PHLIRLNERCVVNG
+78 
-92 REVDDER
+92 
-99 LMDAF
+99 
-104 RAVEKARGDMTLS
+104 
-117 YFEYTA
+117 
-123 LAILRIFREDEL
+123 
-135 DVVILEIGLGG
+135 
-146 RLDAINTIDSNAAV
+146 
-160 ISTIGIDHVAFLGN
+160 
-174 TREAIGL
+174 
-181 EKAHIY
+181 
-187 RPGCP
+187 
-192 AVCADADVP
+192 
-201 ATVRNHVE
+201 
-209 QIGAK
+209 
-214 RLFAGE
+214 
-220 DWTVTVKENGTFTFA
+220 
-235 QGATLFEDLPEPALA
+235 
-250 GVNQYRN
+250 
-257 AGGVLSVIASLMDR
+257 
-271 VPVTLDDIRTGL
+271 
-283 RQVRLTARF
+283 
-292 ELITTDPVPTVID
+292 
-305 VGHNPQAAEVL
+305 QAAEAPRIEPQLGGEGGEPSPWDVREDPPAF
-316 LTNVVRSR
+316 NVV
-324 RPGEHTIAVCGMLAD
+324 GEEKPLVEPERAAEPVPESVQAPVYSPAAPAASAAPVAPAPAPESAPRGSLFVEPKAPQPAAKIEPHLA
-339 KDMAGVTHILADAF
+339 
-353 DEWHVASLTGPRAAT
+353 PRAAD
-368 AAQLHEAML
+368 AAPETRLVIGEIGSAPSPEAPRRP
-377 TAGVEPGRIHEHA
+377 APEPEA
-390 DVAQALAAA
+390 
-399 RESAVKI
+399 
-406 AGGAESGAEQA
+406 
-417 VRIVVFGSFV
+417 
-427 TVTAAPAGDEE
+427 AAPAGDEE

-464 EDDVPD
+464 ENDVPN

-493 VIVVSPLLLDREQD
+493 VIVVLPLLLDREQD

>member
-1 MFDAKTLDAW
+1 MQFPNPFKK
-11 LMHIEVLHSKPIDLG
+11 EKP
-26 LDRMKTM
+26 
-33 VERMGL
+33 
-39 DFSSRTVITVGGTNG
+39 
-54 KGSTCAMLESIYRAA
+54 
-69 GYTTGMHTS
+69 
-78 PHLIRLNERCVVNG
+78 
-92 REVDDER
+92 
-99 LMDAF
+99 
-104 RAVEKARGDMTLS
+104 
-117 YFEYTA
+117 
-123 LAILRIFREDEL
+123 
-135 DVVILEIGLGG
+135 
-146 RLDAINTIDSNAAV
+146 
-160 ISTIGIDHVAFLGN
+160 
-174 TREAIGL
+174 
-181 EKAHIY
+181 
-187 RPGCP
+187 
-192 AVCADADVP
+192 
-201 ATVRNHVE
+201 
-209 QIGAK
+209 
-214 RLFAGE
+214 
-220 DWTVTVKENGTFTFA
+220 
-235 QGATLFEDLPEPALA
+235 
-250 GVNQYRN
+250 
-257 AGGVLSVIASLMDR
+257 
-271 VPVTLDDIRTGL
+271 
-283 RQVRLTARF
+283 
-292 ELITTDPVPTVID
+292 
-305 VGHNPQAAEVL
+305 
-316 LTNVVRSR
+316 
-324 RPGEHTIAVCGMLAD
+324 
-339 KDMAGVTHILADAF
+339 
-353 DEWHVASLTGPRAAT
+353 
-368 AAQLHEAML
+368 
-377 TAGVEPGRIHEHA
+377 
-390 DVAQALAAA
+390 
-399 RESAVKI
+399 
-406 AGGAESGAEQA
+406 AEQA
-417 VRIVVFGSFV
+417 VEAPRIEPQLGGEGGEPSPWDVREDPPAFNVVGEEKPLVEPERAAEPVPESVQTPVYSPAAPAASADPVAPAPESAPRGSLFV
-427 TVTAAPAGDEE
+427 EPKAPQPAAKIEPRLAPRAADAAPETRLVIGEIGSAPSPEAPRRPAPEPEAAAPAGDEE

-616 NAEKLVRELS
+616 NAEKLVKELS

>member
-1 MFDAKTLDAW
+1 MQFPNPFKK
-11 LMHIEVLHSKPIDLG
+11 EKPA
-26 LDRMKTM
+26 
-33 VERMGL
+33 E
-39 DFSSRTVITVGGTNG
+39 
-54 KGSTCAMLESIYRAA
+54 
-69 GYTTGMHTS
+69 
-78 PHLIRLNERCVVNG
+78 
-92 REVDDER
+92 
-99 LMDAF
+99 
-104 RAVEKARGDMTLS
+104 
-117 YFEYTA
+117 
-123 LAILRIFREDEL
+123 
-135 DVVILEIGLGG
+135 
-146 RLDAINTIDSNAAV
+146 
-160 ISTIGIDHVAFLGN
+160 
-174 TREAIGL
+174 
-181 EKAHIY
+181 
-187 RPGCP
+187 
-192 AVCADADVP
+192 
-201 ATVRNHVE
+201 
-209 QIGAK
+209 
-214 RLFAGE
+214 
-220 DWTVTVKENGTFTFA
+220 
-235 QGATLFEDLPEPALA
+235 
-250 GVNQYRN
+250 
-257 AGGVLSVIASLMDR
+257 
-271 VPVTLDDIRTGL
+271 
-283 RQVRLTARF
+283 
-292 ELITTDPVPTVID
+292 
-305 VGHNPQAAEVL
+305 QAAEAPRIEPQLGGEGGEPSPWDVREDPPAF
-316 LTNVVRSR
+316 NV
-324 RPGEHTIAVCGMLAD
+324 GEEKPLVEPERAAEPVPESVQTPVYSPAAPAASADPVAPAPESAPRGSLFVEPKAPQPAAKIEPRLA
-339 KDMAGVTHILADAF
+339 
-353 DEWHVASLTGPRAAT
+353 PRAAD
-368 AAQLHEAML
+368 AAPETRLVIGEIGSAPSPEAPRRP
-377 TAGVEPGRIHEHA
+377 APEPEA
-390 DVAQALAAA
+390 
-399 RESAVKI
+399 
-406 AGGAESGAEQA
+406 
-417 VRIVVFGSFV
+417 
-427 TVTAAPAGDEE
+427 AAPAGDEE

-590 EKPAKKSSATD
+590 EKPAKKSFATD

>member
-1 MFDAKTLDAW
+1 MQFSNPFKK
-11 LMHIEVLHSKPIDLG
+11 EKPA
-26 LDRMKTM
+26 
-33 VERMGL
+33 E
-39 DFSSRTVITVGGTNG
+39 
-54 KGSTCAMLESIYRAA
+54 
-69 GYTTGMHTS
+69 
-78 PHLIRLNERCVVNG
+78 
-92 REVDDER
+92 
-99 LMDAF
+99 
-104 RAVEKARGDMTLS
+104 
-117 YFEYTA
+117 
-123 LAILRIFREDEL
+123 
-135 DVVILEIGLGG
+135 
-146 RLDAINTIDSNAAV
+146 
-160 ISTIGIDHVAFLGN
+160 
-174 TREAIGL
+174 
-181 EKAHIY
+181 
-187 RPGCP
+187 
-192 AVCADADVP
+192 
-201 ATVRNHVE
+201 
-209 QIGAK
+209 
-214 RLFAGE
+214 
-220 DWTVTVKENGTFTFA
+220 
-235 QGATLFEDLPEPALA
+235 
-250 GVNQYRN
+250 
-257 AGGVLSVIASLMDR
+257 
-271 VPVTLDDIRTGL
+271 
-283 RQVRLTARF
+283 
-292 ELITTDPVPTVID
+292 
-305 VGHNPQAAEVL
+305 QAAEAPRIEPQLGGEGGEPSPWDVREDPPAF
-316 LTNVVRSR
+316 NVV
-324 RPGEHTIAVCGMLAD
+324 GEEKPLVEPERAAEPVPESVQAPVYSPAAPAASAAPVAPAPAPESAPRGSLFVEPKAPQPAAKIEPHLA
-339 KDMAGVTHILADAF
+339 
-353 DEWHVASLTGPRAAT
+353 PRAAD
-368 AAQLHEAML
+368 AAPETRLVIGEIGSAPSPEAPRRP
-377 TAGVEPGRIHEHA
+377 APEPEA
-390 DVAQALAAA
+390 
-399 RESAVKI
+399 
-406 AGGAESGAEQA
+406 
-417 VRIVVFGSFV
+417 
-427 TVTAAPAGDEE
+427 AAPAGDEE

-464 EDDVPD
+464 ENDVPD

-493 VIVVSPLLLDREQD
+493 VIVVLPLLLDREQD

-565 EPAPKAEAAKPAP
+565 EPASKAEAAKPAP

>member
-1 MFDAKTLDAW
+1 MQFPNPFKK
-11 LMHIEVLHSKPIDLG
+11 EKPA
-26 LDRMKTM
+26 
-33 VERMGL
+33 E
-39 DFSSRTVITVGGTNG
+39 
-54 KGSTCAMLESIYRAA
+54 
-69 GYTTGMHTS
+69 
-78 PHLIRLNERCVVNG
+78 
-92 REVDDER
+92 
-99 LMDAF
+99 
-104 RAVEKARGDMTLS
+104 
-117 YFEYTA
+117 
-123 LAILRIFREDEL
+123 
-135 DVVILEIGLGG
+135 
-146 RLDAINTIDSNAAV
+146 
-160 ISTIGIDHVAFLGN
+160 
-174 TREAIGL
+174 
-181 EKAHIY
+181 
-187 RPGCP
+187 
-192 AVCADADVP
+192 
-201 ATVRNHVE
+201 
-209 QIGAK
+209 
-214 RLFAGE
+214 
-220 DWTVTVKENGTFTFA
+220 
-235 QGATLFEDLPEPALA
+235 
-250 GVNQYRN
+250 
-257 AGGVLSVIASLMDR
+257 
-271 VPVTLDDIRTGL
+271 
-283 RQVRLTARF
+283 
-292 ELITTDPVPTVID
+292 
-305 VGHNPQAAEVL
+305 QAAEAPRIEPQLGGEGGEPSPWDVREDPPAF
-316 LTNVVRSR
+316 NVVGEEKPLVEPERAAEPVPESVQTPVYSPAAPAASADPVAPAPESAPRSSLFVEPKAPQPAAKIEPR
-324 RPGEHTIAVCGMLAD
+324 LA
-339 KDMAGVTHILADAF
+339 
-353 DEWHVASLTGPRAAT
+353 PRAAD
-368 AAQLHEAML
+368 AAPETRLVIGEIGSAPSPEAPRRP
-377 TAGVEPGRIHEHA
+377 APEPEA
-390 DVAQALAAA
+390 
-399 RESAVKI
+399 
-406 AGGAESGAEQA
+406 
-417 VRIVVFGSFV
+417 
-427 TVTAAPAGDEE
+427 AAPAGDEE

-476 RQRTRYRLVGAA
+476 RQRTRYRLMGAA

>member
-1 MFDAKTLDAW
+1 MQFPNPFKK
-11 LMHIEVLHSKPIDLG
+11 EKPA
-26 LDRMKTM
+26 
-33 VERMGL
+33 E
-39 DFSSRTVITVGGTNG
+39 
-54 KGSTCAMLESIYRAA
+54 
-69 GYTTGMHTS
+69 
-78 PHLIRLNERCVVNG
+78 
-92 REVDDER
+92 
-99 LMDAF
+99 
-104 RAVEKARGDMTLS
+104 
-117 YFEYTA
+117 
-123 LAILRIFREDEL
+123 
-135 DVVILEIGLGG
+135 
-146 RLDAINTIDSNAAV
+146 
-160 ISTIGIDHVAFLGN
+160 
-174 TREAIGL
+174 
-181 EKAHIY
+181 
-187 RPGCP
+187 
-192 AVCADADVP
+192 
-201 ATVRNHVE
+201 
-209 QIGAK
+209 
-214 RLFAGE
+214 
-220 DWTVTVKENGTFTFA
+220 
-235 QGATLFEDLPEPALA
+235 
-250 GVNQYRN
+250 
-257 AGGVLSVIASLMDR
+257 
-271 VPVTLDDIRTGL
+271 
-283 RQVRLTARF
+283 
-292 ELITTDPVPTVID
+292 
-305 VGHNPQAAEVL
+305 QAAEAPRIEPQLGGEGGESSPWDVREDPPAF
-316 LTNVVRSR
+316 NVV
-324 RPGEHTIAVCGMLAD
+324 GEEKPLVEPERAAEPVPESVQAPVYSPAAPAASAAPVAPAPAPESAPRGSLFVEPKAPQPAAKIEPRLA
-339 KDMAGVTHILADAF
+339 
-353 DEWHVASLTGPRAAT
+353 PRAAD
-368 AAQLHEAML
+368 AAPEPEA
-377 TAGVEPGRIHEHA
+377 
-390 DVAQALAAA
+390 
-399 RESAVKI
+399 
-406 AGGAESGAEQA
+406 
-417 VRIVVFGSFV
+417 
-427 TVTAAPAGDEE
+427 AAPAGDEE

-565 EPAPKAEAAKPAP
+565 EPAPKAESAKPAP
-578 APAARPEPKKAE
+578 ALAARPEPKKAE

>member
-1 MFDAKTLDAW
+1 MQFPNPFKK
-11 LMHIEVLHSKPIDLG
+11 EKPA
-26 LDRMKTM
+26 
-33 VERMGL
+33 E
-39 DFSSRTVITVGGTNG
+39 
-54 KGSTCAMLESIYRAA
+54 
-69 GYTTGMHTS
+69 
-78 PHLIRLNERCVVNG
+78 
-92 REVDDER
+92 
-99 LMDAF
+99 
-104 RAVEKARGDMTLS
+104 
-117 YFEYTA
+117 
-123 LAILRIFREDEL
+123 
-135 DVVILEIGLGG
+135 
-146 RLDAINTIDSNAAV
+146 
-160 ISTIGIDHVAFLGN
+160 
-174 TREAIGL
+174 
-181 EKAHIY
+181 
-187 RPGCP
+187 
-192 AVCADADVP
+192 
-201 ATVRNHVE
+201 
-209 QIGAK
+209 
-214 RLFAGE
+214 
-220 DWTVTVKENGTFTFA
+220 
-235 QGATLFEDLPEPALA
+235 
-250 GVNQYRN
+250 
-257 AGGVLSVIASLMDR
+257 
-271 VPVTLDDIRTGL
+271 
-283 RQVRLTARF
+283 
-292 ELITTDPVPTVID
+292 
-305 VGHNPQAAEVL
+305 QAAEAPRIEPQLGGEGGEPSPWDVREDPL
-316 LTNVVRSR
+316 AFNVVGEEKPLVEPERAAEPVPESVQTPVYSPAAPAASADPVAPAPESAPRSSLFVEPKAPQPAAKIEPR
-324 RPGEHTIAVCGMLAD
+324 LA
-339 KDMAGVTHILADAF
+339 
-353 DEWHVASLTGPRAAT
+353 PRAAD
-368 AAQLHEAML
+368 AAPETRLVIGEIGSAPSPEAPRRP
-377 TAGVEPGRIHEHA
+377 APEPEA
-390 DVAQALAAA
+390 
-399 RESAVKI
+399 
-406 AGGAESGAEQA
+406 
-417 VRIVVFGSFV
+417 
-427 TVTAAPAGDEE
+427 AAPAGDEE

>member
-1 MFDAKTLDAW
+1 MQFPNPFKK
-11 LMHIEVLHSKPIDLG
+11 EKPA
-26 LDRMKTM
+26 
-33 VERMGL
+33 E
-39 DFSSRTVITVGGTNG
+39 
-54 KGSTCAMLESIYRAA
+54 
-69 GYTTGMHTS
+69 
-78 PHLIRLNERCVVNG
+78 
-92 REVDDER
+92 
-99 LMDAF
+99 
-104 RAVEKARGDMTLS
+104 
-117 YFEYTA
+117 
-123 LAILRIFREDEL
+123 
-135 DVVILEIGLGG
+135 
-146 RLDAINTIDSNAAV
+146 
-160 ISTIGIDHVAFLGN
+160 
-174 TREAIGL
+174 
-181 EKAHIY
+181 
-187 RPGCP
+187 
-192 AVCADADVP
+192 
-201 ATVRNHVE
+201 
-209 QIGAK
+209 
-214 RLFAGE
+214 
-220 DWTVTVKENGTFTFA
+220 
-235 QGATLFEDLPEPALA
+235 
-250 GVNQYRN
+250 
-257 AGGVLSVIASLMDR
+257 
-271 VPVTLDDIRTGL
+271 
-283 RQVRLTARF
+283 
-292 ELITTDPVPTVID
+292 
-305 VGHNPQAAEVL
+305 QAAEAPRIEPQLGGEGGEPSPWDVREDPPAF
-316 LTNVVRSR
+316 NVV
-324 RPGEHTIAVCGMLAD
+324 GEEKPLVEPERAAEPVPESVQTPVYSPAAPAASAAPVAPAPAPESAPRGSLFVEPKAPQPAAKIEPRLA
-339 KDMAGVTHILADAF
+339 
-353 DEWHVASLTGPRAAT
+353 PRAAD
-368 AAQLHEAML
+368 AAPETRLVIGEIGSAPSPEAPRRP
-377 TAGVEPGRIHEHA
+377 APEPEA
-390 DVAQALAAA
+390 
-399 RESAVKI
+399 
-406 AGGAESGAEQA
+406 
-417 VRIVVFGSFV
+417 
-427 TVTAAPAGDEE
+427 AAPAGDEE

-616 NAEKLVRELS
+616 NAEKLVKELS

>member
-1 MFDAKTLDAW
+1 MQFPNPFKK
-11 LMHIEVLHSKPIDLG
+11 EKPA
-26 LDRMKTM
+26 
-33 VERMGL
+33 E
-39 DFSSRTVITVGGTNG
+39 
-54 KGSTCAMLESIYRAA
+54 
-69 GYTTGMHTS
+69 
-78 PHLIRLNERCVVNG
+78 
-92 REVDDER
+92 
-99 LMDAF
+99 
-104 RAVEKARGDMTLS
+104 
-117 YFEYTA
+117 
-123 LAILRIFREDEL
+123 
-135 DVVILEIGLGG
+135 
-146 RLDAINTIDSNAAV
+146 
-160 ISTIGIDHVAFLGN
+160 
-174 TREAIGL
+174 
-181 EKAHIY
+181 
-187 RPGCP
+187 
-192 AVCADADVP
+192 
-201 ATVRNHVE
+201 
-209 QIGAK
+209 
-214 RLFAGE
+214 
-220 DWTVTVKENGTFTFA
+220 
-235 QGATLFEDLPEPALA
+235 
-250 GVNQYRN
+250 
-257 AGGVLSVIASLMDR
+257 
-271 VPVTLDDIRTGL
+271 
-283 RQVRLTARF
+283 
-292 ELITTDPVPTVID
+292 
-305 VGHNPQAAEVL
+305 QAAEAPRIEPQLGGEGGEPSPWDVREDPPAF
-316 LTNVVRSR
+316 NVV
-324 RPGEHTIAVCGMLAD
+324 GEEKPLVEPERAAEPVPESVQTPVYSPAAPAASADPVAPAPESAPRGSLFVEPKAPQPAAKIEPRLA
-339 KDMAGVTHILADAF
+339 
-353 DEWHVASLTGPRAAT
+353 PRAAD
-368 AAQLHEAML
+368 AAPETRLVIGEIGSAPSPEAPRRP
-377 TAGVEPGRIHEHA
+377 APEPEA
-390 DVAQALAAA
+390 
-399 RESAVKI
+399 
-406 AGGAESGAEQA
+406 
-417 VRIVVFGSFV
+417 
-427 TVTAAPAGDEE
+427 AAPAGDEE

-536 VDVTAN
+536 VDVTDN

-578 APAARPEPKKAE
+578 APASRPEPKKAE
-590 EKPAKKSSATD
+590 EKPAKKSFATD

>member
-1 MFDAKTLDAW
+1 MQFSNPFKK
-11 LMHIEVLHSKPIDLG
+11 EKPA
-26 LDRMKTM
+26 
-33 VERMGL
+33 E
-39 DFSSRTVITVGGTNG
+39 
-54 KGSTCAMLESIYRAA
+54 
-69 GYTTGMHTS
+69 
-78 PHLIRLNERCVVNG
+78 
-92 REVDDER
+92 
-99 LMDAF
+99 
-104 RAVEKARGDMTLS
+104 
-117 YFEYTA
+117 
-123 LAILRIFREDEL
+123 
-135 DVVILEIGLGG
+135 
-146 RLDAINTIDSNAAV
+146 
-160 ISTIGIDHVAFLGN
+160 
-174 TREAIGL
+174 
-181 EKAHIY
+181 
-187 RPGCP
+187 
-192 AVCADADVP
+192 
-201 ATVRNHVE
+201 
-209 QIGAK
+209 
-214 RLFAGE
+214 
-220 DWTVTVKENGTFTFA
+220 
-235 QGATLFEDLPEPALA
+235 
-250 GVNQYRN
+250 
-257 AGGVLSVIASLMDR
+257 
-271 VPVTLDDIRTGL
+271 
-283 RQVRLTARF
+283 
-292 ELITTDPVPTVID
+292 
-305 VGHNPQAAEVL
+305 QAAEAPRIEPQLGGEGGEPSPWDVREDPPAF
-316 LTNVVRSR
+316 NVV
-324 RPGEHTIAVCGMLAD
+324 GEEKPLVEPERAAEPVPESVQTPVYSPAAPAASADPVAPAPESAPRGSLFVEPKAPQPAAKIEPRLA
-339 KDMAGVTHILADAF
+339 
-353 DEWHVASLTGPRAAT
+353 PRAAD
-368 AAQLHEAML
+368 AAPETRLVIGEIGSAPSPEAPRRP
-377 TAGVEPGRIHEHA
+377 APEPEA
-390 DVAQALAAA
+390 
-399 RESAVKI
+399 
-406 AGGAESGAEQA
+406 
-417 VRIVVFGSFV
+417 
-427 TVTAAPAGDEE
+427 AAPAGDEE

>member
-1 MFDAKTLDAW
+1 MQFPNPFKK
-11 LMHIEVLHSKPIDLG
+11 EKPA
-26 LDRMKTM
+26 
-33 VERMGL
+33 E
-39 DFSSRTVITVGGTNG
+39 
-54 KGSTCAMLESIYRAA
+54 
-69 GYTTGMHTS
+69 
-78 PHLIRLNERCVVNG
+78 
-92 REVDDER
+92 
-99 LMDAF
+99 
-104 RAVEKARGDMTLS
+104 
-117 YFEYTA
+117 
-123 LAILRIFREDEL
+123 
-135 DVVILEIGLGG
+135 
-146 RLDAINTIDSNAAV
+146 
-160 ISTIGIDHVAFLGN
+160 
-174 TREAIGL
+174 
-181 EKAHIY
+181 
-187 RPGCP
+187 
-192 AVCADADVP
+192 
-201 ATVRNHVE
+201 
-209 QIGAK
+209 
-214 RLFAGE
+214 
-220 DWTVTVKENGTFTFA
+220 
-235 QGATLFEDLPEPALA
+235 
-250 GVNQYRN
+250 
-257 AGGVLSVIASLMDR
+257 
-271 VPVTLDDIRTGL
+271 
-283 RQVRLTARF
+283 
-292 ELITTDPVPTVID
+292 
-305 VGHNPQAAEVL
+305 QAAEAPRIEPQLGGEGGEPSPWDVREDPPAF
-316 LTNVVRSR
+316 NVV
-324 RPGEHTIAVCGMLAD
+324 GEEKPLVEPERAAEPVPESVQTLVYSPAAPAASADPVAPAPESAPRGSLFVEPKAPQPAAKIEPRLA
-339 KDMAGVTHILADAF
+339 
-353 DEWHVASLTGPRAAT
+353 PRAAD
-368 AAQLHEAML
+368 AAPETRLVIGEIGSAPSPEAPRRP
-377 TAGVEPGRIHEHA
+377 APEPEA
-390 DVAQALAAA
+390 
-399 RESAVKI
+399 
-406 AGGAESGAEQA
+406 
-417 VRIVVFGSFV
+417 
-427 TVTAAPAGDEE
+427 AAPAGDEE

-536 VDVTAN
+536 VDVTDN

-590 EKPAKKSSATD
+590 EKPAKKSFATD

>member
-1 MFDAKTLDAW
+1 MQFPNPFKK
-11 LMHIEVLHSKPIDLG
+11 EKPA
-26 LDRMKTM
+26 
-33 VERMGL
+33 E
-39 DFSSRTVITVGGTNG
+39 
-54 KGSTCAMLESIYRAA
+54 
-69 GYTTGMHTS
+69 
-78 PHLIRLNERCVVNG
+78 
-92 REVDDER
+92 
-99 LMDAF
+99 
-104 RAVEKARGDMTLS
+104 
-117 YFEYTA
+117 
-123 LAILRIFREDEL
+123 
-135 DVVILEIGLGG
+135 
-146 RLDAINTIDSNAAV
+146 
-160 ISTIGIDHVAFLGN
+160 
-174 TREAIGL
+174 
-181 EKAHIY
+181 
-187 RPGCP
+187 
-192 AVCADADVP
+192 
-201 ATVRNHVE
+201 
-209 QIGAK
+209 
-214 RLFAGE
+214 
-220 DWTVTVKENGTFTFA
+220 
-235 QGATLFEDLPEPALA
+235 
-250 GVNQYRN
+250 
-257 AGGVLSVIASLMDR
+257 
-271 VPVTLDDIRTGL
+271 
-283 RQVRLTARF
+283 
-292 ELITTDPVPTVID
+292 
-305 VGHNPQAAEVL
+305 QAAEAPRIEPQLGGEGGEPSPWDVREDPPAF
-316 LTNVVRSR
+316 NVV
-324 RPGEHTIAVCGMLAD
+324 GEEKPLVEPERAAEPVPESVQTPVYSPAAPAASAAPVAPAPESAPRGSLFVEPKAPQPAAKIEPRLA
-339 KDMAGVTHILADAF
+339 
-353 DEWHVASLTGPRAAT
+353 PRAAD
-368 AAQLHEAML
+368 AAPETRLVIGEIGSAPSPEAPRRP
-377 TAGVEPGRIHEHA
+377 APEPEA
-390 DVAQALAAA
+390 
-399 RESAVKI
+399 
-406 AGGAESGAEQA
+406 
-417 VRIVVFGSFV
+417 
-427 TVTAAPAGDEE
+427 AAPAGDEE

-522 ARTTLNALPGSSGD
+522 AWTTLNALPGSSGD

-616 NAEKLVRELS
+616 NAEKLVKELS

>member
-1 MFDAKTLDAW
+1 MQFPNPFKK
-11 LMHIEVLHSKPIDLG
+11 EKPA
-26 LDRMKTM
+26 
-33 VERMGL
+33 E
-39 DFSSRTVITVGGTNG
+39 
-54 KGSTCAMLESIYRAA
+54 
-69 GYTTGMHTS
+69 
-78 PHLIRLNERCVVNG
+78 
-92 REVDDER
+92 
-99 LMDAF
+99 
-104 RAVEKARGDMTLS
+104 
-117 YFEYTA
+117 
-123 LAILRIFREDEL
+123 
-135 DVVILEIGLGG
+135 
-146 RLDAINTIDSNAAV
+146 
-160 ISTIGIDHVAFLGN
+160 
-174 TREAIGL
+174 
-181 EKAHIY
+181 
-187 RPGCP
+187 
-192 AVCADADVP
+192 
-201 ATVRNHVE
+201 
-209 QIGAK
+209 
-214 RLFAGE
+214 
-220 DWTVTVKENGTFTFA
+220 
-235 QGATLFEDLPEPALA
+235 
-250 GVNQYRN
+250 
-257 AGGVLSVIASLMDR
+257 
-271 VPVTLDDIRTGL
+271 
-283 RQVRLTARF
+283 
-292 ELITTDPVPTVID
+292 
-305 VGHNPQAAEVL
+305 QAAEAPRIEPQLGGEGGESSPWDVREDPPAF
-316 LTNVVRSR
+316 NVV
-324 RPGEHTIAVCGMLAD
+324 GEEKPLVEPERAAEPVPESVQTPVYSPAAPAASADPVAPAPESAPRGSLFVEPKAPQPAAKIEPRLA
-339 KDMAGVTHILADAF
+339 
-353 DEWHVASLTGPRAAT
+353 PRAAD
-368 AAQLHEAML
+368 AAPETRLVIGEIGSAPSPEAPRRP
-377 TAGVEPGRIHEHA
+377 APEPEA
-390 DVAQALAAA
+390 
-399 RESAVKI
+399 
-406 AGGAESGAEQA
+406 
-417 VRIVVFGSFV
+417 
-427 TVTAAPAGDEE
+427 AAPAGDEE

-548 STSRANLA
+548 STSRANFV

>member
-1 MFDAKTLDAW
+1 MQFPNPFKK
-11 LMHIEVLHSKPIDLG
+11 EKPA
-26 LDRMKTM
+26 
-33 VERMGL
+33 E
-39 DFSSRTVITVGGTNG
+39 
-54 KGSTCAMLESIYRAA
+54 
-69 GYTTGMHTS
+69 
-78 PHLIRLNERCVVNG
+78 
-92 REVDDER
+92 
-99 LMDAF
+99 
-104 RAVEKARGDMTLS
+104 
-117 YFEYTA
+117 
-123 LAILRIFREDEL
+123 
-135 DVVILEIGLGG
+135 
-146 RLDAINTIDSNAAV
+146 
-160 ISTIGIDHVAFLGN
+160 
-174 TREAIGL
+174 
-181 EKAHIY
+181 
-187 RPGCP
+187 
-192 AVCADADVP
+192 
-201 ATVRNHVE
+201 
-209 QIGAK
+209 
-214 RLFAGE
+214 
-220 DWTVTVKENGTFTFA
+220 
-235 QGATLFEDLPEPALA
+235 
-250 GVNQYRN
+250 
-257 AGGVLSVIASLMDR
+257 
-271 VPVTLDDIRTGL
+271 
-283 RQVRLTARF
+283 
-292 ELITTDPVPTVID
+292 
-305 VGHNPQAAEVL
+305 QAAEAPRIEPQLGGEGGEPSPWDVREDPPAF
-316 LTNVVRSR
+316 NVV
-324 RPGEHTIAVCGMLAD
+324 GEEKPLVEPERAAEPVPESVQTPVYSPAAPAASADPVAPAPESAPRGSLFVEPKAPQPAAKIEPRLA
-339 KDMAGVTHILADAF
+339 
-353 DEWHVASLTGPRAAT
+353 PRAAD
-368 AAQLHEAML
+368 AAPETRLVIGEIGSAPSPEAPRRP
-377 TAGVEPGRIHEHA
+377 APEPEA
-390 DVAQALAAA
+390 
-399 RESAVKI
+399 
-406 AGGAESGAEQA
+406 
-417 VRIVVFGSFV
+417 
-427 TVTAAPAGDEE
+427 AAPAGDEE

-536 VDVTAN
+536 VDVTDN

-556 NEARQPVKT
+556 NGARQPVKT

-590 EKPAKKSSATD
+590 EKPAKKSFATD